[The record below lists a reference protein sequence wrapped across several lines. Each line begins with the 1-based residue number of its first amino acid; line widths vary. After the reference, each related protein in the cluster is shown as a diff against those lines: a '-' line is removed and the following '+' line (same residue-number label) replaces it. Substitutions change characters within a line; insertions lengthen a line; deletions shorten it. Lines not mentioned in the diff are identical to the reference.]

1 MMSAEAKALNAR
13 STEIGF
19 CSKCHL
25 IRQDD
30 KYGPVTPCACFVVH
44 HADDC
49 RLRIAVRSPIA
60 FACDTHGRDSCP
72 SCFSCTCGVVADR
85 MFVCGSLIF
94 SWEPEIGLVPHQR
107 VLAKEG
113 P

>member
-1 MMSAEAKALNAR
+1 MTSEDAKASSER

-19 CSKCHL
+19 CSKCQL

-30 KYGPVTPCACFVVH
+30 KFGPVTPCACFVVH

-60 FACDTHGRDSCP
+60 FA
-72 SCFSCTCGVVADR
+72 
-85 MFVCGSLIF
+85 
-94 SWEPEIGLVPHQR
+94 
-107 VLAKEG
+107 
-113 P
+113 